1 MSTPLSSLFSFSD
14 QPRRG
19 FPADRRRL
27 AAGLLLVGV
36 LLVSL
41 SGCNRKSD
49 KELEAAYVTAPQV
62 ALRDRVAA
70 VYNRVGLV
78 KNGERVEVLE
88 RSRNGRFVRVRA
100 GASEGWME
108 QRYLVTQK
116 VFDGFRQLAAG
127 HAATPVAAHALTR
140 AELNMHLRPARDAE
154 KLYQLE
160 QGEKVALLERA
171 SSPRPGPAQATAV
184 AAPKPGAGGKPGA
197 VPGPVMEDW
206 WLARDAQGH
215 AGWVL
220 GRMLD
225 VDIPLEV
232 AQYAEGQRIIASFV
246 LNEVADG
253 DKKVPQYLVLMSE
266 PKDGQPFDYN
276 QARVFTWN
284 PKRSHY
290 ETAYRERK
298 LDGVLPVRVG
308 RESFGKEGTLPFF
321 VLRVKN
327 DDGNAEERKYKL
339 NGVMVRRVG
348 ETPRKK

>member
-1 MSTPLSSLFSFSD
+1 MARPVIASPSIRRIGQLLPILILFLVLVTLS
-14 QPRRG
+14 
-19 FPADRRRL
+19 A
-27 AAGLLLVGV
+27 
-36 LLVSL
+36 
-41 SGCNRKSD
+41 CNRKGGQV
-49 KELEAAYVTAPQV
+49 LEAAYVSAPQV

-70 VYNRVGLV
+70 VYNKVGVV

-108 QRYLVTQK
+108 QRYLVTQQ
-116 VFDGFRQLAAG
+116 VFDGFQKLASS

-140 AELNMHLRPARDAE
+140 AELNMHLTPARDGE

-160 QGEKVALLERA
+160 SGAKVELLERA
-171 SSPRPGPAQATAV
+171 STPRPTPQAAPV
-184 AAPKPGAGGKPGA
+184 AAAKPGTAP
-197 VPGPVMEDW
+197 PGPVLEDW
-206 WLARDAQGH
+206 WLAREARGH

-232 AQYAEGQRIIASFV
+232 AQYAEGQRIIACFV
-246 LNEVADG
+246 LNEVTDG
-253 DKKVPQYLVLMSE
+253 EKKVPQYLVLLGE

-290 ETAYRERK
+290 ETAYRERR
-298 LDGVLPVRVG
+298 LDGMLPVRVG
-308 RESFGKEGTLPFF
+308 TEPFGKEGTLPMF
-321 VLRVKN
+321 VLRVKT
-327 DDGNAEERKYKL
+327 DEGATEERKYKL
-339 NGVMVRRVG
+339 NGVMVRKVTAEG
-348 ETPRKK
+348 EAGTRAKVKGKR